1 MARALRIEYKGAFYH
16 VISRGNNREETFLD
30 DTDRKQFLKY
40 LKEQTLR
47 YGIKIHAWCLMS
59 NHYHLVVE
67 TPLGNLSKT
76 MQSLNTSYTVYFNHR
91 HRKVGH
97 LFQGRYKAV
106 LVQADEYLHCLSRY
120 IHLNPV
126 RANIV
131 KDPGE
136 YRWSSYKSYIS
147 KEEEQEFLTT
157 EFILGMFSSDLR
169 NARKLYKSFVVEN
182 IGNEVEIIRNNI
194 TGGIILGKAAFVDR
208 IKSKLAHKED
218 KEMPVLKQLRKR
230 IDIEQIKIEVKKRI
244 ENEKL
249 SRRIYIYLIR
259 KYTDKKLTEISALFG
274 KISYSGISQVCRR
287 MEKKRRENKK
297 LDLLISE
304 IEKVSNVKT

>member
-157 EFILGMFSSDLR
+157 EFILGMFR
-169 NARKLYKSFVVEN
+169 V
-182 IGNEVEIIRNNI
+182 I
-194 TGGIILGKAAFVDR
+194 
-208 IKSKLAHKED
+208 
-218 KEMPVLKQLRKR
+218 
-230 IDIEQIKIEVKKRI
+230 
-244 ENEKL
+244 
-249 SRRIYIYLIR
+249 
-259 KYTDKKLTEISALFG
+259 
-274 KISYSGISQVCRR
+274 
-287 MEKKRRENKK
+287 
-297 LDLLISE
+297 
-304 IEKVSNVKT
+304 

>member
-1 MARALRIEYKGAFYH
+1 MARPLRIEYKGAFYH
-16 VISRGNNREETFLD
+16 VISRGDNKEGIFVDNM
-30 DTDRKQFLKY
+30 DRRQFLKY
-40 LKEQTLR
+40 AKEQTLH
-47 YGIKIHAWCLMS
+47 YGVKIHAWCLMN
-59 NHYHLVVE
+59 NHYHLLIE
-67 TPLGNLSKT
+67 TPSGNLSKVMHT
-76 MQSLNTSYTVYFNHR
+76 LNTSYTVYFNHR